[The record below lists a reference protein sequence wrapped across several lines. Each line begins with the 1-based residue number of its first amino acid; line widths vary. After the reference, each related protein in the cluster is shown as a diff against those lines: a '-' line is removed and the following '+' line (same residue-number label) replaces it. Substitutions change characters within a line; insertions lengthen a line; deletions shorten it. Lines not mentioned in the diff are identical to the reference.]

1 MKNIIGLIAFVLFTA
16 AAYAQESGEIPVPLS
31 DPGKKGKLRVHINYG
46 SITVKGTA
54 RKDILVKYSTA
65 KDRND
70 EDRHDERGNKA
81 GLKRIGGGTLDLE
94 ISENSNSV
102 KVTSDSWSNKLNLTL
117 EVPNTMDLQLHT
129 YNDGDIYISN
139 IAGEIELTNY
149 NGEITAE
156 NVSGSVVATTYN
168 GEIKASFDK
177 VTEGAPMSFVT
188 YNGDVDLTFPA
199 SLKASLKMK
208 TQQGE
213 IMTGFDVKLSS
224 AAPVQKSDTKG
235 GTYKVTLDEWV
246 RGDVGGGGPE
256 FIMRNYNGDIL
267 VRKK

>member
-1 MKNIIGLIAFVLFTA
+1 LVLFTA

-70 EDRHDERGNKA
+70 EDHHDERGNKA

-94 ISENSNSV
+94 ISENSNAV

-139 IAGEIELTNY
+139 IVGEIELTNY

-213 IMTGFDVKLSS
+213 IMTGFDVKLSA